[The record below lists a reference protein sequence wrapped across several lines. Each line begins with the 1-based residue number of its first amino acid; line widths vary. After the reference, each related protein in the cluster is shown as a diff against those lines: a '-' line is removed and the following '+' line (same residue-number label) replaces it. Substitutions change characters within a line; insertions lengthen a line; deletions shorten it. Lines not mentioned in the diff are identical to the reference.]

1 MRQPPSGAERSR
13 SLGITGL
20 GMSLKQER
28 EPSESSGA
36 KEKFWML
43 TVAALTVALMLL
55 WSRATEER
63 QVWTWNSGKWEK
75 EKGEE
80 GKEREIK
87 KKEKI
92 SEGSKKLCQGH
103 LRYVYSSRRTNHFC
117 LVCSGF
123 TCLFWFNLIQGRVWD
138 ILHRLTGRI

>member
-1 MRQPPSGAERSR
+1 
-13 SLGITGL
+13 
-20 GMSLKQER
+20 MSLKQER
-28 EPSESSGA
+28 EPSESLSGA
-36 KEKFWML
+36 KEKFWMS

-87 KKEKI
+87 KK
-92 SEGSKKLCQGH
+92 KKYLKAVRNCVKDTWGTFTQ
-103 LRYVYSSRRTNHFC
+103 VEEQTIFVWFV
-117 LVCSGF
+117 LVLPVCFG
-123 TCLFWFNLIQGRVWD
+123 
-138 ILHRLTGRI
+138 LT